1 MTLNLP
7 SRTRTFTTVAAAVA
21 IAGATLGSG
30 SAAAATISPAN
41 TAFTAP
47 GTIVVTTPASFGVP
61 VSCSITLSG
70 STSADG
76 SSASITDAK
85 ISGSNRLCGLPQ
97 LKNLPW
103 TLTPTSSTT
112 GEVSNVGFSLLGYNC
127 GPATLAG
134 SFDNMTNTLTSS
146 NQPMSGNCTVNS
158 LSVQP
163 NPAFTLS

>member
-1 MTLNLP
+1 MTLNTSTR
-7 SRTRTFTTVAAAVA
+7 SRTIACAVAAVA
-21 IAGATLGSG
+21 IAGATVG
-30 SAAAATISPAN
+30 AANAGAATISPAD

-47 GTIVVTTPASFGVP
+47 GTIVVSTPASFGVP
-61 VSCSITLSG
+61 VSCSIDLSG
-70 STSADG
+70 TTSQDG

-85 ISGSNRLCGLPQ
+85 ISGSNRLCNLPQ

-103 TLTPTSSTT
+103 TLTPTSATT

-134 SFDNMTNTLTSS
+134 SFDNMTNTLTAAD
-146 NQPMSGNCTVNS
+146 QPMSGNCTINS

-163 NPAFTLS
+163 DPAFTLS

>member
-21 IAGATLGSG
+21 IAGATLGAG

-97 LKNLPW
+97 LKNLP
-103 TLTPTSSTT
+103 
-112 GEVSNVGFSLLGYNC
+112 
-127 GPATLAG
+127 
-134 SFDNMTNTLTSS
+134 
-146 NQPMSGNCTVNS
+146 
-158 LSVQP
+158 
-163 NPAFTLS
+163 

>member
-7 SRTRTFTTVAAAVA
+7 SRSRTLATIAAAVA
-21 IAGATLGSG
+21 VAGATLGAG
-30 SAAAATISPAN
+30 SASAATISPAN
-41 TAFTAP
+41 TDFTAP
-47 GTIVVTTPASFGVP
+47 GTIVVTTPASFGLP
-61 VSCSITLSG
+61 VTCSISLSG

-76 SSASITDAK
+76 SSAAITAAQ

-103 TLTPTSSTT
+103 TLTPTSATT

-134 SFDNMTNTLTSS
+134 TFDNMTNTLTST
-146 NQPMSGNCTVNS
+146 NQPMSGNCTINS

-163 NPAFTLS
+163 DPAFTLS

>member
-7 SRTRTFTTVAAAVA
+7 SRSRTLATIAAAVA
-21 IAGATLGSG
+21 VAGATLGAG
-30 SAAAATISPAN
+30 SASAATISPAN

-47 GTIVVTTPASFGVP
+47 GTIVVTTPASFGLP
-61 VSCSITLSG
+61 VTCSISLSG

-76 SSASITDAK
+76 SSAAITAAQ

-103 TLTPTSSTT
+103 TLTPTSATT

-134 SFDNMTNTLTSS
+134 TFDNMTNTLTST
-146 NQPMSGNCTVNS
+146 NQPMSGNCTINS

-163 NPAFTLS
+163 DPAFTLS

>member
-1 MTLNLP
+1 MTLTP
-7 SRTRTFTTVAAAVA
+7 PTRSRTLAAVLAAVA
-21 IAGATLGSG
+21 ITGATVGAA
-30 SAAAATISPAN
+30 SAGAATISPAG
-41 TAFTAP
+41 TAFSAP
-47 GTIVVTTPASFGVP
+47 GTIVVSTPASFGVP
-61 VSCSITLSG
+61 VSCSIDLIGT
-70 STSADG
+70 TSADG

-85 ISGSNRLCGLPQ
+85 ISGSNRLCNLPQ

-103 TLTPTSSTT
+103 TLTPTSATT
-112 GEVSNVGFSLLGYNC
+112 GEVSNVGFSLVGYNC

-134 SFDNMTNTLTSS
+134 SFDNMTNTLTST

>member
-1 MTLNLP
+1 MTFNP
-7 SRTRTFTTVAAAVA
+7 PTRTRTLATVAAAVA
-21 IAGATLGSG
+21 VAGVTLG
-30 SAAAATISPAN
+30 AATAGAATISPAN

-47 GTIVVTTPASFGVP
+47 GTIVVSTPASFGVP
-61 VSCSITLSG
+61 VSCSINLIGT
-70 STSADG
+70 TSADG

-85 ISGSNRLCGLPQ
+85 ISGSNRLCNLPQ

-103 TLTPTSSTT
+103 TLTPTSATT
-112 GEVSNVGFSLLGYNC
+112 GEVSNVGFSLVGYNC

-134 SFDNMTNTLTSS
+134 SFDNMTNTLTST